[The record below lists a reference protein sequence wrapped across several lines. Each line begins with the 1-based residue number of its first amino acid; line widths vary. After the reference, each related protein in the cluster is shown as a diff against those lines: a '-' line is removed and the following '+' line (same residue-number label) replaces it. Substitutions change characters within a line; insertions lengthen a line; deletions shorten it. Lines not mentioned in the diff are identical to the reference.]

1 MVTLKHIV
9 ATLLTSFTALV
20 FVLGYY
26 HDDSLY
32 LSDLPT
38 HDHLR
43 SYTSTQVSPIRAV
56 EIWKEFTD
64 LAKHADDT
72 SRHALNETD
81 LALVRECV
89 ANIPTGIQD
98 AIGSANITEWRDWL
112 ADIAIDE
119 VEAFLEMANTIEL
132 DKLLAEVLQYIEDHP
147 FEVAI
152 YVVETML
159 IFMPGGVYVPLLRIL
174 GFGAK
179 GPMARSV
186 AALMQSKI
194 GARVPAR
201 SWFAHLVS
209 GGMGGYGKA
218 VLRMWTRVIVKVASW
233 AGFLPRTQQNTSCD
247 N

>member
-1 MVTLKHIV
+1 MVTLKHV
-9 ATLLTSFTALV
+9 FATLLTVFTALV
-20 FVLGYY
+20 LYLGYH
-26 HDDSLY
+26 HDDNPY

-38 HDHLR
+38 HDHSG

-56 EIWKEFTD
+56 EIWKEFAD
-64 LAKHADDT
+64 FAKHADDT

-89 ANIPTGIQD
+89 ASIPTGLQD
-98 AIGSANITEWRDWL
+98 AIGSANVTEWRDWL

-119 VEAFLEMANTIEL
+119 FRAFLEMANTIER
-132 DKLLAEVLQYIEDHP
+132 DKLTAEVLQYIEDHP

-152 YVVETML
+152 YLVETML
-159 IFMPGGVYVPLLRIL
+159 ILMPGGVYVPLLRIL

-179 GPMARSV
+179 GPVARSI
-186 AALMQSKI
+186 AALIQSRI

-209 GGMGGYGKA
+209 GAMGGYGKA
-218 VLRMWTRVIVKVASW
+218 VLRMWTRVFLKVASW
-233 AGFLPRTQQNTSCD
+233 AAFLAGRRDQ
-247 N
+247 

>member
-1 MVTLKHIV
+1 MVTLKHV
-9 ATLLTSFTALV
+9 FTTLFTIFTALV
-20 FVLGYY
+20 LYLGYY
-26 HDDSLY
+26 HDDSPY

-38 HDHLR
+38 HDHSG
-43 SYTSTQVSPIRAV
+43 SYTSTQVSPIRTV

-89 ANIPTGIQD
+89 ANIPTGLQD
-98 AIGSANITEWRDWL
+98 AIGSANVTEWRDWL

-119 VEAFLEMANTIEL
+119 FKAFLEMANTIEL
-132 DKLLAEVLQYIEDHP
+132 DKLPAEVLHYIEDHP

-179 GPMARSV
+179 GPMARSI
-186 AALMQSKI
+186 AALIQSKI

-209 GGMGGYGKA
+209 GAMGGYGKA
-218 VLRMWTRVIVKVASW
+218 VLRMWTRVFLKVASW
-233 AGFLPRTQQNTSCD
+233 AAFLAGRRDQ
-247 N
+247 